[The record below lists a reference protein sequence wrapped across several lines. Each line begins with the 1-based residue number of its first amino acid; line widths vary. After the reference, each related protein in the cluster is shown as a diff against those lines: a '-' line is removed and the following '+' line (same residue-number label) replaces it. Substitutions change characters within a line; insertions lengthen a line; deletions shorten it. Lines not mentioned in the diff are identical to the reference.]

1 MGRLAARKG
10 HGLLLRAFAMSAE
23 STDSHLVIIG
33 RGSLRRKLNRMASKL
48 GISDRVSIESGMGF
62 EEISEMYRSS
72 DLCLYPSF
80 YEGQGLIPLEAMSSG
95 TPVVTVDHGPLPE
108 MVDDSV
114 GALFEMGSAESLSQ
128 AICSEATS
136 TESLLEKGMEGRKR
150 VLQDFT
156 LDGNAEDFLAVY
168 RRAMSR

>member
-1 MGRLAARKG
+1 
-10 HGLLLRAFAMSAE
+10 
-23 STDSHLVIIG
+23 
-33 RGSLRRKLNRMASKL
+33 
-48 GISDRVSIESGMGF
+48 
-62 EEISEMYRSS
+62 
-72 DLCLYPSF
+72 
-80 YEGQGLIPLEAMSSG
+80 MSSG

-108 MVDDSV
+108 MVEDSV